1 MVNHKWVNCMIR
13 EVCLKFFFLTKKRF
27 FSLSITVITENK

>member
-1 MVNHKWVNCMIR
+1 MVNHKWMNCMIR
-13 EVCLKFFFLTKKRF
+13 EVCLNFFLTKKRF